1 MQSLKPIEI
10 YKSPKITI
18 LKNFI
23 DENASN
29 EIINTY
35 SSANKPSYVTD
46 GITITKSKFRSS
58 SSSLIKKENKKI
70 LKLRTKICSL
80 FDWSLNDC
88 ERFQF
93 ITYNEG
99 EEYAPHFDAFDTNQI
114 KSSRGKIKNQRLI
127 TNIIY
132 LNENFTGGETL
143 FPKLDVSI
151 KAETGMILSFENCI
165 SDTNFLNPFSIH
177 QSNPI
182 SEGKKHIL
190 ISWLLKKVE
199 NT

>member
-1 MQSLKPIEI
+1 MQSFNPIVI
-10 YKSPKITI
+10 CSSPKITI
-18 LKNFI
+18 FKNFI
-23 DENASN
+23 NEKASK
-29 EIINTY
+29 EIISAY
-35 SSANKPSYVTD
+35 SSKNQPSYVTD
-46 GITITKSKFRSS
+46 GITITKSKLRSS

-70 LKLRTKICSL
+70 LKLRTKVCSL
-80 FDWSLNDC
+80 YDWSLNDC

-93 ITYNEG
+93 ITYSEG

-114 KSSRGKIKNQRLI
+114 KSSRGEIKNQRLI

-190 ISWLLKKVE
+190 ISWLLRKVE
-199 NT
+199 EI